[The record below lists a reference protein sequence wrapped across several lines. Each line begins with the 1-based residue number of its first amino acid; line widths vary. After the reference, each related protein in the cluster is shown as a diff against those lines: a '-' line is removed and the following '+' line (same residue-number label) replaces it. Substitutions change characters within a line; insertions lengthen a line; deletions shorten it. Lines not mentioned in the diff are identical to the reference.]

1 MYTVLY
7 SHQAITTQNKEGSKM
22 TTELMQARFTEVSK
36 AIRKVN
42 TPDGITNAEV
52 VAVENKRVVVY
63 VKSTVISDFYN
74 TLQDVGIYPLII
86 DSGSVYTLVIKLN
99 EVDQPLFVAVD

>member
-1 MYTVLY
+1 M
-7 SHQAITTQNKEGSKM
+7 A
-22 TTELMQARFTEVSK
+22 TELTRARFTEVTK

-42 TPDGITNAEV
+42 TPDGITNAEM
-52 VAVENKRVVVY
+52 VAVENNRVVVY
-63 VKSTVISDFYN
+63 VKSEVVSDFYN

-99 EVDQPLFVAVD
+99 EVDKPLFVAVD